1 MRYFVPCSRGLEY
14 LLAEELLA
22 LGATR
27 ANAAPSGVNAEGEA
41 ESLLRV
47 ALWSRFASRAL
58 WPLLEFDCMGEDDLY
73 AAVHAIDWR
82 GHLAPEGTLAVS
94 AHVSGPGITHARFA
108 AQRVK
113 DAIVD
118 RLRFD
123 TGIRP
128 SVDLDAPD
136 LRLDLVVRK
145 GRAVLA
151 VDLAGPLHRRGWRQG
166 QGEAPLKE
174 TLACAVLARA
184 GWTREA
190 LAAAEAMGTPLSLLD
205 PMCGSGTL
213 LVEGALI
220 AADTAPGLL
229 RHGEA
234 PPTRWR
240 GFDLPAWQRLVDEAR
255 VRDRRASLAPR
266 FFGIDL
272 DPRIVQQARRNA
284 EAAGV
289 LEAIDFCS
297 GDIADLRRPCE
308 GSGIVAC
315 NPPYDERLAADE
327 ALYARLGEALQRAVP
342 EWRGAL
348 LCGSEALARA
358 TRLRAR
364 KRYALRNGALD
375 CTLLACET
383 FAPPSQAADEARPLS
398 EGAQMVA
405 NRLRKTL
412 KHSAR
417 WREREGITC
426 FRAYDADLPEYA
438 AAVDVYAEDG
448 GEARTF
454 LHVQEYAPPA
464 SVAEHDARRRF
475 GELLA
480 ALREVFQ
487 VPKDRI
493 AIKTRARGKGG
504 SKYGRMDERQ
514 QAFIVREGAV
524 RLEVNL
530 FDYLDT
536 GLFLDHR
543 PLRLRIASEAK
554 GLRFLN
560 LFCYTGAATVHAAV
574 GGAISTT
581 SVDLSSTYLEWA
593 GRNMALNGQTGPQH
607 RYVKA
612 DAMAWLRA
620 DRAEYDLIFCDPP
633 TFSNSKDKADFDVQK
648 HHVDLLGAAMRRLA
662 PGGVLLFSN
671 NFRRFRPDLETIAK
685 FAEIEEISPA
695 TIDPDF
701 ERNPRIHRAWVL
713 YRGRPRDRA
722 GQA

>member
-1 MRYFVPCSRGLEY
+1 MQYFVPCGRGLEY
-14 LLAEELLA
+14 LLADELVA
-22 LGATR
+22 LGALK
-27 ANAAPSGVNAEGEA
+27 ASAAQSGVNAEGDA
-41 ESLLRV
+41 ESLLRC
-47 ALWSRFASRAL
+47 ALWSRFGSRAL
-58 WPLLEFDCMGEDDLY
+58 WPLIAFDCPDEDALY
-73 AAVHAIDWR
+73 AGVHGLDWR
-82 GHLAPEGTLAVS
+82 EHLEPEGTLAVS
-94 AHVSGPGITHARFA
+94 AHVSGTGITHARYA

-118 RLRFD
+118 RIRFD
-123 TGIRP
+123 TGTRP
-128 SVDLDAPD
+128 SVDVENPD

-145 GRAVLA
+145 GKAMLS

-174 TLACAVLARA
+174 NLACGVLARA

-190 LAAAEAMGTPLSLLD
+190 LDAADAAATPLALLD

-229 RHGEA
+229 RHGDE

-240 GFDLPAWQRLVDEAR
+240 GFDHALWKRLVDDAKS
-255 VRDRRASLAPR
+255 RDRRATLPAR
-266 FFGIDL
+266 FFGLDL
-272 DPRIVQQARRNA
+272 DRRIVQQARHNA

-289 LEAIDFCS
+289 FEAIDFRA
-297 GDIADLRRPCE
+297 GDISELQRPCE
-308 GSGIVAC
+308 GLGVVVC

-327 ALYARLGEALQRAVP
+327 TLYAALGQALQQAVP
-342 EWRGAL
+342 DWRGAI
-348 LCGSEALARA
+348 LCGSEALAHA

-364 KRYALRNGALD
+364 KRYAMANGALE
-375 CTLLACET
+375 CTLLACDS
-383 FAPPSQAADEARPLS
+383 FAPPALRDEGEERPLS

-417 WREREGITC
+417 WREREGVTC

-464 SVAEHDARRRF
+464 SIAEHDAKRRF

-480 ALREVFQ
+480 ALREVFG
-487 VPKDRI
+487 VPKEQI
-493 AIKTRARGKGG
+493 ALKTRARGKGG
-504 SKYGRMDERQ
+504 SKYGRMDEGSE
-514 QAFIVREGAV
+514 AFLVREGAV

-543 PLRLRIASEAK
+543 PLRTRIFEEAK
-554 GLRFLN
+554 DARFLN
-560 LFCYTGAATVHAAV
+560 LFCYTGAASVHAAV
-574 GGAISTT
+574 GGAASTT

-593 GRNMALNGQTGPQH
+593 ARNMAINAQVGPQH

-612 DAMAWLRA
+612 DVMSWLRA
-620 DRAEYDLIFCDPP
+620 EKAEFDLIFCDPP
-633 TFSNSKDKADFDVQK
+633 TFSNSKDKDDFDVQK
-648 HHVDLLGAAMRRLA
+648 HHVDLLAAAMRRLA

-671 NFRRFRPDLETIAK
+671 NFRRFKPDLDTIAK
-685 FAEIEEISPA
+685 FSEIEEITPA
-695 TIDPDF
+695 TIGPDF
-701 ERNPRIHRAWVL
+701 ERNPRIHRAWAL
-713 YRGRPRDRA
+713 YRGKARD
-722 GQA
+722 

>member
-1 MRYFVPCSRGLEY
+1 MQYFVPCGHGLEY
-14 LLAEELLA
+14 LLVEELLA

-27 ANAAPSGVNAEGEA
+27 ATAAASGVQAEGDP
-41 ESLLRV
+41 ESLFRV
-47 ALWSRFASRAL
+47 ALWSRLGSRAL
-58 WPLLEFDCMGEDDLY
+58 WPLLSFECADEGALY
-73 AAVHAIDWR
+73 AAVHALDWR
-82 GHLAPEGTLAVS
+82 EHLDPEGTLAVS
-94 AHVSGPGITHARFA
+94 AHVAGTGLTHARYA

-113 DAIVD
+113 DAVVD

-123 TGIRP
+123 TGTRP
-128 SVDLDAPD
+128 SVDVEAPD

-145 GRAVLA
+145 GRAVLS

-184 GWTREA
+184 GWRRDMLMA
-190 LAAAEAMGTPLSLLD
+190 AAAEGAPWALLD
-205 PMCGSGTL
+205 PMCGSGSL

-229 RHGEA
+229 RHGEVA
-234 PPTRWR
+234 PTRWR
-240 GFDLPAWQRLVDEAR
+240 GFDHALWKRLVDEAKA
-255 VRDRRASLAPR
+255 RDGRAALPSH
-266 FFGIDL
+266 FFGRDL

-289 LEAIDFCS
+289 LDAMDFRVA
-297 GDIADLRRPCE
+297 DIAELQPPCD
-308 GSGIVAC
+308 GPGVVVC
-315 NPPYDERLAADE
+315 NPPYDARLAADE
-327 ALYARLGEALQRAVP
+327 ALYARLGAALQRAVP
-342 EWRGAL
+342 AWRGAI
-348 LCGSEALARA
+348 LCGSESLAFA
-358 TRLRAR
+358 TGLRAR
-364 KRYALRNGALD
+364 KRYPVSNGALE
-375 CTLLACET
+375 CVLLACDR
-383 FAPPSQAADEARPLS
+383 FAPPAPRTASEVRPLS

-412 KHSAR
+412 KHSVR
-417 WREREGITC
+417 WREREGVSC

-438 AAVDVYAEDG
+438 AAVDVYQEDG
-448 GEARTF
+448 GEARRF
-454 LHVQEYAPPA
+454 LHVQEYAPPS
-464 SVAEHDARRRF
+464 SVPEHDARRRF

-480 ALREVFQ
+480 ALREVFD
-487 VPKDRI
+487 VPRERI

-514 QAFIVREGAV
+514 EAFIVREGGV

-543 PLRLRIASEAK
+543 PLRTRIGEEAK

-574 GGAISTT
+574 GGAASTT

-593 GRNMALNGQTGPQH
+593 ARNMALNGQVGPQH

-612 DAMAWLRA
+612 DVMSWLRA
-620 DRAEYDLIFCDPP
+620 EKGEYDLVFCDPP
-633 TFSNSKDKADFDVQK
+633 TFSNSKDKDDFDVQK
-648 HHVDLLGAAMRRLA
+648 HHVDLLGAAVRRLA
-662 PGGVLLFSN
+662 PGGLLLFSN
-671 NFRRFRPDLETIAK
+671 NFRRFKPDLDTIAK
-685 FAEIEEISPA
+685 FAEIDEITPA
-695 TIDPDF
+695 TIGADF

-713 YRGRPRDRA
+713 HRGRARD
-722 GQA
+722 